1 MESQHDKP
9 KNVLA
14 QNDAIIDRLREVALQ
29 EFEKGS
35 DGLRLIIKELTVVQS
50 LASEAGLQG
59 LFDCLSDISTILQN
73 WLADPVFLDQLGSL
87 KGLWSDVVCELSNY
101 FVFMGQE
108 DENELR
114 ERVNYRLVQL
124 AKASSQLAP
133 LVTSSEAPVS
143 DGSWGL
149 FDEFA
154 AAPPP
159 ALVETVV
166 APLAAHEAA
175 PTPHPESAPAALKSA
190 AAPAPSQESKDNHLA
205 SHYLICMLG
214 SQQYAL
220 PIHQVREILEQR
232 HEKALPSKRPGIR
245 GLVTVRGM
253 VCPVVDVSHVLHA
266 KEEGVD
272 AESGKKRCMVVCE
285 VDRRTFC
292 FNVDD
297 VKQVASLDEFDE
309 QITPLSPENS
319 IQKAI
324 SHVSHFQNRS
334 VLFVKM
340 REVIPA

>member
-1 MESQHDKP
+1 MESKQDNP
-9 KNVLA
+9 KNVLK
-14 QNDAIIDRLREVALQ
+14 QSDAIVDRLREVALQ
-29 EFEKGS
+29 EFEKGIE
-35 DGLRLIIKELTVVQS
+35 GLRVIIKELTAVQS

-73 WLADPVFLDQLGSL
+73 WIVDPAFVDQLGSL

-108 DENELR
+108 DESELR
-114 ERVNYRLVQL
+114 NRVNYRLVQL
-124 AKASSQLAP
+124 AKASAQLAP
-133 LVTSSEAPVS
+133 LAAPSQAPAS

-149 FDEFA
+149 FDE
-154 AAPPP
+154 
-159 ALVETVV
+159 
-166 APLAAHEAA
+166 
-175 PTPHPESAPAALKSA
+175 SAPASSPARTEA
-190 AAPAPSQESKDNHLA
+190 IAPAPSEPSPAPVRAAEPAAVKPTPAPAPLQDSTDSHLA

-232 HEKALPSKRPGIR
+232 NEKALPAQRPGIR

-266 KEEGVD
+266 KEENVD
-272 AESGKKRCMVVCE
+272 ADSHKKRCMVVCE

>member
-1 MESQHDKP
+1 METKLDNS

-14 QNDAIIDRLREVALQ
+14 QSDAIIERLREVALQ

-35 DGLRLIIKELTVVQS
+35 DGLRLIIKELTAVQS
-50 LASEAGLQG
+50 LATEAGLQG

-73 WLADPVFLDQLGSL
+73 WLTDPVFAEQLGAL
-87 KGLWSDVVCELSNY
+87 KSPWSDVICELSNY

-108 DENELR
+108 DESELR
-114 ERVNYRLVQL
+114 GRVNYRLVQL
-124 AKASSQLAP
+124 AKASAQLAP
-133 LVTSSEAPVS
+133 PVRETQSPVS

-149 FDEFA
+149 FDD
-154 AAPPP
+154 
-159 ALVETVV
+159 
-166 APLAAHEAA
+166 
-175 PTPHPESAPAALKSA
+175 SAPAASQPTLS
-190 AAPAPSQESKDNHLA
+190 AAPAAHETAPAAVALAPAPVKATPAPAPAQDTADNHLA
-205 SHYLICMLG
+205 THYLICMLG

-232 HEKALPSKRPGIR
+232 TEKALPSQRPGIR

-266 KEEGVD
+266 KEDRNEPED
-272 AESGKKRCMVVCE
+272 RKKRCMVVCE

-297 VKQVASLDEFDE
+297 VKQVASLEEFDE

>member
-1 MESQHDKP
+1 MEAKQDNPTKF
-9 KNVLA
+9 LA

-29 EFEKGS
+29 EFEKGA
-35 DGLRLIIKELTVVQS
+35 DGLRLIIKELTAVQS
-50 LASEAGLQG
+50 LATEAGLQG
-59 LFDCLSDISTILQN
+59 LFDCLADISTILQN
-73 WLADPVFLDQLGSL
+73 WLADPVFLQQLGSL
-87 KGLWSDVVCELSNY
+87 KGPWSDVVCELSNY
-101 FVFMGQE
+101 FVFMSQE
-108 DENELR
+108 DDKELR
-114 ERVNYRLVQL
+114 NRVNYRLVQL
-124 AKASSQLAP
+124 AKASAELAP
-133 LVTSSEAPVS
+133 AVTPVEAPAS

-149 FDEFA
+149 FDETA
-154 AAPPP
+154 LAP
-159 ALVETVV
+159 
-166 APLAAHEAA
+166 A
-175 PTPHPESAPAALKSA
+175 PTEAPAAPVPTAA
-190 AAPAPSQESKDNHLA
+190 AAPAPSEPAAGKPKAVPAPLPDSTDNHLA

-232 HEKALPSKRPGIR
+232 NEKALPSQRPGIR

-266 KEEGVD
+266 KEENVN
-272 AESGKKRCMVVCE
+272 AEEGRKRCMVVCE

>member
-1 MESQHDKP
+1 
-9 KNVLA
+9 
-14 QNDAIIDRLREVALQ
+14 
-29 EFEKGS
+29 
-35 DGLRLIIKELTVVQS
+35 
-50 LASEAGLQG
+50 
-59 LFDCLSDISTILQN
+59 
-73 WLADPVFLDQLGSL
+73 
-87 KGLWSDVVCELSNY
+87 
-101 FVFMGQE
+101 
-108 DENELR
+108 
-114 ERVNYRLVQL
+114 
-124 AKASSQLAP
+124 
-133 LVTSSEAPVS
+133 
-143 DGSWGL
+143 
-149 FDEFA
+149 
-154 AAPPP
+154 
-159 ALVETVV
+159 
-166 APLAAHEAA
+166 
-175 PTPHPESAPAALKSA
+175 
-190 AAPAPSQESKDNHLA
+190 
-205 SHYLICMLG
+205 MLG

-266 KEEGVD
+266 KEEGID

>member
-1 MESQHDKP
+1 
-9 KNVLA
+9 
-14 QNDAIIDRLREVALQ
+14 
-29 EFEKGS
+29 
-35 DGLRLIIKELTVVQS
+35 
-50 LASEAGLQG
+50 
-59 LFDCLSDISTILQN
+59 
-73 WLADPVFLDQLGSL
+73 
-87 KGLWSDVVCELSNY
+87 
-101 FVFMGQE
+101 
-108 DENELR
+108 
-114 ERVNYRLVQL
+114 
-124 AKASSQLAP
+124 
-133 LVTSSEAPVS
+133 
-143 DGSWGL
+143 
-149 FDEFA
+149 
-154 AAPPP
+154 
-159 ALVETVV
+159 
-166 APLAAHEAA
+166 
-175 PTPHPESAPAALKSA
+175 LKSA